1 VAEPLLAP
9 IWMSVDYSNAH
20 GPIWYMV
27 LPVNATS
34 SSHRK
39 IAKSLTAANK
49 QPKIS
54 LVYGVQAKWQI
65 DGS

>member
-1 VAEPLLAP
+1 
-9 IWMSVDYSNAH
+9 
-20 GPIWYMV
+20 MV